1 MRWNTAT
8 NQKLCLVYMLNYL
21 QMKTGITATII
32 YLWFSQQAMSN
43 SLVTPWTIAH
53 QSPLS
58 VKFPGQGCWSG
69 LPFPSPGDFPD
80 PGIKPGSPTWQV
92 MLYCLSYQ
100 GSDISHLN
108 FLLMLSKFSAILIS
122 IVFYLV
128 YFCHSKNTL
137 KSFPFYKI
145 I

>member
-53 QSPLS
+53 
-58 VKFPGQGCWSG
+58 
-69 LPFPSPGDFPD
+69 
-80 PGIKPGSPTWQV
+80 
-92 MLYCLSYQ
+92 
-100 GSDISHLN
+100 
-108 FLLMLSKFSAILIS
+108 
-122 IVFYLV
+122 
-128 YFCHSKNTL
+128 
-137 KSFPFYKI
+137 
-145 I
+145 